1 MSSEEPD
8 LPVAADVDTVADG
21 VLNENDLHA
30 VLRDEEIVEEGD
42 ELVKKSDAQEAKEEA
57 RQAERQKILDK
68 LHKQL
73 TNYREKSEDIGLSDR
88 EIGACEELRTLQR
101 NLRKDLKKEV
111 KES

>member
-42 ELVKKSDAQEAKEEA
+42 ELVKKSDAEEA

-73 TNYREKSEDIGLSDR
+73 INYREKSEDIGLSDR

-101 NLRKDLKKEV
+101 NLRKDLKEEV
-111 KES
+111 EQS